1 MTITWVCFGVHFV
14 LCSKQGN
21 EIEGFFLNRVCMS
34 GRILGHFGPKQGQGL
49 KPGPAAQS
57 YPNIGLVPPSPSQL
71 GLQLPGYNST
81 VFGFCLEVV
90 LKTRCLEGS
99 VSCYKQKQPH
109 ITIHEVP
116 ATQNGRRVRFPT
128 EKVTQKRNVS
138 HNVLFRAGVCLYSR
152 CGQSYFNIKWR
163 SNNWRRER
171 QRKYRWVKL
180 FVNDTLFLRGCI
192 IKITLRS
199 VVSLISYGP
208 MELKYNNYLN
218 TGNCICKML
227 VCVNGKSCLT
237 TVKNTS
243 DASQFCQTS
252 LSNDPGRN

>member
-1 MTITWVCFGVHFV
+1 MKGEGRGGEGGEKELPFVHFV
-14 LCSKQGN
+14 LCSNQGN
-21 EIEGFFLNRVCMS
+21 EIEGFFLNRVCML
-34 GRILGHFGPKQGQGL
+34 GRILGHFGPKQGRGL
-49 KPGPAAQS
+49 KPRPAAQS
-57 YPNIGLVPPSPSQL
+57 YPNFGLVPPSPSQL
-71 GLQLPGYNST
+71 GLQLHRVWFLSWGSFEDAMP
-81 VFGFCLEVV
+81 
-90 LKTRCLEGS
+90 GS

-116 ATQNGRRVRFPT
+116 TKQNGRRVGFP

-180 FVNDTLFLRGCI
+180 FVNDTLFLIGCI
-192 IKITLRS
+192 IKVTLRS

-218 TGNCICKML
+218 TSNCICKML
-227 VCVNGKSCLT
+227 VCVNEKSCLT
-237 TVKNTS
+237 TVKRKRRTQANFVRPLCPMT
-243 DASQFCQTS
+243 
-252 LSNDPGRN
+252 N